1 MSMIQG
7 KLFVLFCLTIST
19 TSKTVKKLDSL
30 EVLVTQLCLT
40 VCDPMGCSPPGSTV
54 HGILQCKTTGLGHHF
69 LLQVTFLTQ
78 GLKLGLLYCRQ
89 ILYHLSL
96 LNIYAKVIL
105 A

>member
-1 MSMIQG
+1 MASLSLNIT
-7 KLFVLFCLTIST
+7 LCVCL
-19 TSKTVKKLDSL
+19 VA
-30 EVLVTQLCLT
+30 QLCLT
-40 VCDPMGCSPPGSTV
+40 LCDPMDCSPPGSTV

-69 LLQVTFLTQ
+69 PTQ